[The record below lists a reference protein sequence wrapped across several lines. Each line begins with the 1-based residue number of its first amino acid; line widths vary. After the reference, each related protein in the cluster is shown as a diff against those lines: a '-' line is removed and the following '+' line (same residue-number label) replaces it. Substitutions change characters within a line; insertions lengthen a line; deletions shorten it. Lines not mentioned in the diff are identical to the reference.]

1 VSDFLKTMAASSVER
16 AARVT
21 AKFTAAELDAPVAD
35 LDLHGFDVIA
45 EIKDASPSEGALAPA
60 GANRVA
66 RARDY
71 ARGGAAAISVLTEPS
86 RFAGDIEH
94 LQQVVDAVS
103 GAKVPVMRKDFLA
116 ETIQVLEARA
126 AGASGVLLIAAMLSD
141 AKLRAMLDCAYEHAM
156 FVLLEAFD
164 ENDLGRCTKLLQ
176 DSRHQQ
182 QAECNK
188 LLVGVNTRNLRTL
201 EVDPHRLATLAPLLP
216 GNAVSVAESG
226 INGEKDA
233 AAAGALGYELA
244 LVGTALM
251 RAAEPAKLIARMR
264 DAGRRSLP
272 VSLC

>member
-141 AKLRAMLDCAYEHAM
+141 
-156 FVLLEAFD
+156 
-164 ENDLGRCTKLLQ
+164 T
-176 DSRHQQ
+176 
-182 QAECNK
+182 
-188 LLVGVNTRNLRTL
+188 
-201 EVDPHRLATLAPLLP
+201 
-216 GNAVSVAESG
+216 
-226 INGEKDA
+226 
-233 AAAGALGYELA
+233 
-244 LVGTALM
+244 
-251 RAAEPAKLIARMR
+251 
-264 DAGRRSLP
+264 
-272 VSLC
+272 